1 MATAHLFKVIIGN
14 IHSITSISSLLYT
27 QLATEIRLGSENTE
41 WENTNM
47 KSPHP
52 TGKQDKRA

>member
-14 IHSITSISSLLYT
+14 INSITSISSFLYT

-41 WENTNM
+41 GENTNM